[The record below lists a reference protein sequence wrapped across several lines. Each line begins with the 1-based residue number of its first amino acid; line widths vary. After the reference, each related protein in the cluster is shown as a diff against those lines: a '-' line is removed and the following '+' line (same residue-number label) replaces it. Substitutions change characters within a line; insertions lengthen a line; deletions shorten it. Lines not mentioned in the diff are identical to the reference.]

1 VKKAIH
7 LLVAMMLIITMFVMA
22 ACGAEEAEEP
32 AEETVAEETAAE
44 EPAAEEPAEGE
55 VVTLAYWSMW
65 NEPEVIA
72 QTIQAWIDDFE
83 AQNPNIR
90 IEPVWNG
97 RENQTKARTALAGG
111 TVIDIVDQDADQI
124 AGGMMVEGL
133 GYPLNEFLDQKAL
146 DEDIPIRDVFYPGVL
161 GTFEM
166 DGKIYLWPY
175 MNSVVMWWYNKD
187 IFEEAGVSVPETW
200 DELLDIGVKIK
211 DAGYG
216 GMAVEGDVFDYNM
229 FIYNYYLARLKG
241 KGFLLSAIEDK
252 TGESW
257 NDPAIVGAMAE
268 MQKLWDLGIIPPE
281 SEGYVWPAGQ
291 TTLALGETAMEIC
304 GAWLPNELATT
315 AGPDFNW
322 GGFRFPAVKGG
333 VGDIDDLQNWL
344 LAAMIMKDSK
354 HPAEAFE
361 FLKFMMTKKNQ
372 QMMADDA
379 LQGVTRVGVEWP
391 VQIADGAAASA
402 SAKDGLLHVDG
413 GTAYYAEFVTTVL
426 NQPFLD
432 AFYKRITPEEFG
444 SLMAEKAAAYWANK

>member
-1 VKKAIH
+1 MKTIKIFFVLI
-7 LLVAMMLIITMFVMA
+7 MLASMILT
-22 ACGAEEAEEP
+22 ACGAPATEPPAEEP
-32 AEETVAEETAAE
+32 VAE

-65 NEPEVIA
+65 NEPETIA
-72 QTIQAWIDDFE
+72 QVIQGWIDEFE
-83 AQNPNIR
+83 AQNPNIK

-124 AGGMMVEGL
+124 AGGMMTEGL

-146 DEDIPIRDVFYPGVL
+146 DEDVPIKDVFYPGLLEV
-161 GTFEM
+161 FEQ
-166 DGKIYLWPY
+166 DGNIYLWPY

-187 IFEEAGVSVPETW
+187 IFEEAGVTPPETW
-200 DELLDIGVKIK
+200 EQFIENGEKIR

-216 GMAVEGDVFDYNM
+216 VMAVEGDVFDYNM
-229 FIYNYYLARLKG
+229 FIYAYYLARVKG
-241 KGFLLSAIEDK
+241 KGFLLSAITDE
-252 TGESW
+252 TGETW
-257 NDPAIVGAMAE
+257 KDPVIIEAMAE
-268 MQKLWDLGIIPPE
+268 MQGLWDKGLIPPE

-291 TTLALGETAMEIC
+291 TTLALGETAMEMC
-304 GAWLPNELATT
+304 GAWLPNELAET

-322 GGFRFPAVKGG
+322 GGFRFPAVAGG
-333 VGDIDDLQNWL
+333 EGDIDDLQSWL

-361 FLKFMMTKKNQ
+361 FLKFMMTKESQ
-372 QMMADDA
+372 SQMAEVA
-379 LQGVTRVGVEWP
+379 LQGVTRVGVDWP
-391 VQIADGAAASA
+391 EQIADGAAAAA

-413 GTAYYAEFVTTVL
+413 GTAFYAEFTTTVL

-444 SLMAEKAAAYWANK
+444 NTMAEKAAEYWAGQ